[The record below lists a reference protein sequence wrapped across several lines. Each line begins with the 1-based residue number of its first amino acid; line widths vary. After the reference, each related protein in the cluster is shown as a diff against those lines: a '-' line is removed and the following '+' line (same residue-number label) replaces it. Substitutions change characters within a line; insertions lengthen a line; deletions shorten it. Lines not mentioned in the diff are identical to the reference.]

1 MEQSPI
7 FASRLKRK
15 LLSGLILKGAYIGAK
30 ENVLQLR
37 GVTGGVAALLILLKR
52 WLGFSFFVSVV
63 ECLHSRS

>member
-1 MEQSPI
+1 M
-7 FASRLKRK
+7 
-15 LLSGLILKGAYIGAK
+15 SGLILKGAYIGAK